1 MDESLNDNSQGF
13 NNYAAPGADRLQI
26 SVSLFKKPLDDFSD
40 DNFILLGTVI
50 NGVLQIDN
58 QKSLFGGDS
67 GYNNVVDTL
76 ARRTFDES
84 GHYYVKPFDVSVVD
98 SLNNQTGNNG
108 IFNVGQFTPG
118 GAQPSDDLAL
128 VKISPG
134 KAYVKGY
141 ECETLGTT
149 FIDLDKPRTTK
160 TIENQGFTYN
170 TGPTFKVN
178 SVYRTPTVGVGNTF
192 VVSLRDQRV
201 GVNSETAPGKEIGLA
216 RVYDFRLESGTY
228 SATNANTNQWDLSL
242 YDIQTTTEIALNQ
255 SHTLTVP
262 TFVKGNSSGATGFLR
277 HAVNA
282 GTAVTVYNSKGTF
295 IVNEKL
301 SFNGLENGRIAI
313 AITENK
319 ISNVK
324 SVYAT
329 SNTLDLAD
337 GITGINTFS
346 ANVIQSNKFVVGI
359 ATISPKSGGV
369 STITTGNNLF
379 PGTVVRENDLIRY
392 TDTTAGLT
400 EDPIIARVTN
410 VGTSNVTIEG
420 VAPVTGIA
428 SGFLPSS
435 TLSVT
440 DLEVLTTELA
450 PSSDATLFTPLP
462 KPNVAGLDLAE
473 TTFTIRKTFDV
484 DISSNQ
490 LTTAAVAG
498 TNETFLPFDDERYT
512 LIRSD
517 GVTEELTADRFEI
530 AGDAKSLQIRNLGTD
545 NTGATLVATLRKV
558 NATSKIK
565 IKNTESN
572 LLL

>member
-1 MDESLNDNSQGF
+1 MPQQTNLNVAPYFDDFDPANDYHKVLFKPGYPVQARELTSLQSILQNQIEKFGQHFFKEGAKVIPGNTSYSRLYYAVQLDNNFQGVPVAAYVDQLIGTTITGERSGVTAVVDSVILPEDSERGNLTLYVSYLGSSTTNNQTQTFFDAETLTCNEVIISGLLGNTNIPVGSAFASTIQNNAAATGSAFQIDNGVYFIRGNFVNVSRETLILDQYSNTPSYRVGFFINEEIITADLDESLNDNSQGF

-319 ISNVK
+319 ISNVR
-324 SVYAT
+324 SV
-329 SNTLDLAD
+329 
-337 GITGINTFS
+337 
-346 ANVIQSNKFVVGI
+346 
-359 ATISPKSGGV
+359 
-369 STITTGNNLF
+369 
-379 PGTVVRENDLIRY
+379 
-392 TDTTAGLT
+392 
-400 EDPIIARVTN
+400 
-410 VGTSNVTIEG
+410 
-420 VAPVTGIA
+420 
-428 SGFLPSS
+428 
-435 TLSVT
+435 
-440 DLEVLTTELA
+440 
-450 PSSDATLFTPLP
+450 
-462 KPNVAGLDLAE
+462 
-473 TTFTIRKTFDV
+473 
-484 DISSNQ
+484 
-490 LTTAAVAG
+490 
-498 TNETFLPFDDERYT
+498 
-512 LIRSD
+512 
-517 GVTEELTADRFEI
+517 
-530 AGDAKSLQIRNLGTD
+530 
-545 NTGATLVATLRKV
+545 
-558 NATSKIK
+558 
-565 IKNTESN
+565 
-572 LLL
+572 